1 MITSD
6 VERFLLFSPNT
17 GTFTATNLYKLLKCE
32 TGWDTETVKASEI
45 MESSHGWW
53 LDIFAPTD
61 EEMRVI
67 GKVSLIVITTADAMK
82 NIC

>member
-1 MITSD
+1 M
-6 VERFLLFSPNT
+6 
-17 GTFTATNLYKLLKCE
+17 CE
-32 TGWDTETVKASEI
+32 TGWDSETVKASEI

-67 GKVSLIVITTADAMK
+67 GKVSIIVITTEDALK
-82 NIC
+82 YIC